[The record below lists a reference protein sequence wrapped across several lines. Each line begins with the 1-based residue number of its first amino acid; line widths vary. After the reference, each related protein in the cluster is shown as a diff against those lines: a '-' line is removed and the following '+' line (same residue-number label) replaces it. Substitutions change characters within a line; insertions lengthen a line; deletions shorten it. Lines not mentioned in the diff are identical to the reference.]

1 MTCEYVQAWKH
12 LILFF
17 YFLSITGFKKGNNI
31 FKNGKEHGTLSH
43 GIFLLY
49 VIRVRFGYNLEKSF
63 NNSLLLFERRQPRRK
78 RAALNTIK
86 VIPLQTHSYR
96 KTQSS
101 LLSPPLFGRPFSGI
115 L

>member
-1 MTCEYVQAWKH
+1 MEASVSFF
-12 LILFF
+12 LFF
-17 YFLSITGFKKGNNI
+17 INKSFRKGNNI

-49 VIRVRFGYNLEKSF
+49 VIRVRFGYNFEKSF

-78 RAALNTIK
+78 RAALNTIRF
-86 VIPLQTHSYR
+86 IPLLTHSYR

-101 LLSPPLFGRPFSGI
+101 LLSPPLFGCPFSGV